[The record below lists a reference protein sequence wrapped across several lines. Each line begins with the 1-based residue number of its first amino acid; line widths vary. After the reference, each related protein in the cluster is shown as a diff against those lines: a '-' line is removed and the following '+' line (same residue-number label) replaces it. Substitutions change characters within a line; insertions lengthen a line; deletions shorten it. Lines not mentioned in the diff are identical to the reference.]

1 MANKIIRVLVVDD
14 SALLREI
21 LCDIVESA
29 DGLTVAG
36 TAKDGED
43 ALAKIADLQPDI
55 VTLDVQMPKMDGLET
70 LEAILK
76 TNPIPVIMVSA
87 VTQRA
92 ADTTLQALER
102 GALDYIAKPD
112 GLKSTNTAFRNEL
125 LQKIRNMA
133 GTDVKRV
140 LRIRQARTRRS
151 AVGAKTARTAITA
164 AGDPSLQAY
173 DNCCIALGISTGG
186 PPALTG
192 LFQLLEPPLPPI
204 VVVQHMPKNFTAPF
218 AARLDSISQIAV
230 REAKSGD
237 VLRPDQALIA
247 PGGTHLRLRRQGS
260 RVVVQ
265 IRDGESVS
273 GHKPSV
279 DVMMHHAA
287 EAYQDRCLGVI
298 MTGMGQ
304 DGAAGCGEIRKAG
317 GYVLGQDK
325 ESSDVYG
332 MNKVAFTQGN
342 VDEQFSLDDLPKIV
356 SRQCKK
362 MFQPV
367 AASTV

>member
-1 MANKIIRVLVVDD
+1 MANKLIRVLVVDD

-21 LCDIVESA
+21 LCDIVESSE
-29 DGLTVAG
+29 GLVVAG

-43 ALAKIADLQPDI
+43 ALVKIAELQPDI

-70 LEAILK
+70 LDAILR

-112 GLKSTNTAFRNEL
+112 SLKSTNTAFRHEL
-125 LQKIRNMA
+125 LQKIRNMV

-151 AVGAKTARTAITA
+151 AMKANTSHTTTTSGNQA
-164 AGDPSLQAY
+164 LQAY
-173 DNCCIALGISTGG
+173 DDCCIALGISTGG

-218 AARLDSISQIAV
+218 AARLDSISPIAV
-230 REAKSGD
+230 REAKTGD
-237 VLRPDQALIA
+237 VLRPNEALVA
-247 PGGTHLRLRRQGS
+247 PGGSHLRLRRQGS

-279 DVMMHHAA
+279 DVMMHHAS

-298 MTGMGQ
+298 MTGMGH
-304 DGAAGCGEIRKAG
+304 DGAEGCGEIRKAG
-317 GYVLGQDK
+317 GYVLGQNGA
-325 ESSDVYG
+325 SSDVYG

-342 VDEQFSLDDLPKIV
+342 VDEQFALDDLPAIL

-367 AASTV
+367 AANAV